1 MRLSEINDFFNNRLE
16 WLSIDNADVLN
27 EYSYGQ
33 NWDDIAIEDLK
44 ILDVRPRDPD
54 GFTIH
59 APDTDLFS
67 FTWRQ
72 LLVAID
78 NELAKVRHHWAFEY
92 FEKVDENHRW
102 IKKVEDG
109 HYELTMGT

>member
-16 WLSIDNADVLN
+16 WLSIDYADVLN

-33 NWDDIAIEDLK
+33 NWDDIAIEELK
-44 ILDVRPRDPD
+44 RLDVNPSDPD

-59 APDTDLFS
+59 APDTDLSS

-72 LLVAID
+72 LLNAI
-78 NELAKVRHHWAFEY
+78 ERQLAYAEHYMVFEG
-92 FEKVDENHRW
+92 FENKGGGLYKL
-102 IKKVEDG
+102 I
-109 HYELTMGT
+109 LGT

>member
-33 NWDDIAIEDLK
+33 NWDDIAFEDLK
-44 ILDVRPRDPD
+44 KLEITLRVGGPY
-54 GFTIH
+54 TID
-59 APDTDLFS
+59 APKTDLFS

-72 LLVAID
+72 LLNFIEY
-78 NELAKVRHHWAFEY
+78 ELAYAEHYMVFEG
-92 FEKVDENHRW
+92 FENKGGGLY
-102 IKKVEDG
+102 K
-109 HYELTMGT
+109 LQLGT